1 MREVYAC
8 EDCGVEAERNV
19 EVCSA
24 CGGPVE
30 RVPADLVAMFDM
42 LHDLLLATATGR
54 IPASTK
60 TPGGPDE

>member
-8 EDCGVEAERNV
+8 EDCGDEAERNV
-19 EVCSA
+19 EVCPA

-42 LHDLLLATATGR
+42 FHDLLLAKIAR
-54 IPASTK
+54 RSA
-60 TPGGPDE
+60 